1 MAEPSI
7 PPVLGSSLTLLDIKV
22 LQVLLESSG
31 RVIGRDY
38 IARQTGI
45 ESSAARRVD
54 ASLVA
59 LRRTLGQDALVTVRS
74 RGWMLTSEGHAVAEE
89 FLRQQVDTSQ

>member
-1 MAEPSI
+1 MAEPSTTA
-7 PPVLGSSLTLLDIKV
+7 VLSSPLTPLDIKILEV
-22 LQVLLESSG
+22 LVESSG
-31 RVIGRDY
+31 RVVGRDY

-59 LRRTLGQDALVTVRS
+59 LRRTLGPDSLLTVRS
-74 RGWMLTSEGHAVAEE
+74 RGWMLSPEGEE
-89 FLRQQVDTSQ
+89 SARALLQ

>member
-1 MAEPSI
+1 MAEPST
-7 PPVLGSSLTLLDIKV
+7 PPALSGPLTPLDIKV
-22 LQVLLESSG
+22 LQVLVESSG
-31 RVIGRDY
+31 RVVGREF

-59 LRRTLGQDALVTVRS
+59 LRRTLGPDSLLTVRS
-74 RGWMLTSEGHAVAEE
+74 RGWMLSPEGEASARA
-89 FLRQQVDTSQ
+89 LLQ

>member
-7 PPVLGSSLTLLDIKV
+7 PAVLSSPLTSLDIKV
-22 LQVLLESSG
+22 LEILVESSG
-31 RVIGRDY
+31 RVVGRDF

-59 LRRTLGQDALVTVRS
+59 LRRTLGQESLLTVRS
-74 RGWMLTSEGHAVAEE
+74 RGWMLTPEGEVSARA
-89 FLRQQVDTSQ
+89 LLQ

>member
-7 PPVLGSSLTLLDIKV
+7 PVVLSSPLTPIDIKV
-22 LQVLLESSG
+22 LEVLVESSG
-31 RVIGRDY
+31 RVVGRDY

-59 LRRTLGQDALVTVRS
+59 LRRTLGPDSLLTVRS
-74 RGWMLTSEGHAVAEE
+74 RGWMLSPEGEE
-89 FLRQQVDTSQ
+89 SARALLQ

>member
-7 PPVLGSSLTLLDIKV
+7 PAVLSSPLTSLDVKV
-22 LQVLLESSG
+22 LEILVESSG
-31 RVIGRDY
+31 RVVGRDF

-59 LRRTLGQDALVTVRS
+59 LRRTLGQDSLLTVRS
-74 RGWMLTSEGHAVAEE
+74 RGWMLTPEGEVSARA
-89 FLRQQVDTSQ
+89 LLQ

>member
-7 PPVLGSSLTLLDIKV
+7 PAVLSSPLTSLDIKV
-22 LQVLLESSG
+22 LEILVESSG
-31 RVIGRDY
+31 RVVGRDF

-59 LRRTLGQDALVTVRS
+59 LRRTLGQESLLTVRS
-74 RGWMLTSEGHAVAEE
+74 RGWMLTPEGEASARA
-89 FLRQQVDTSQ
+89 LLQ

>member
-1 MAEPSI
+1 MAEPST
-7 PPVLGSSLTLLDIKV
+7 PAVLSSPLTPLDIKILEV
-22 LQVLLESSG
+22 LVESSG
-31 RVIGRDY
+31 RVVGRDY

-59 LRRTLGQDALVTVRS
+59 LRRTLGPDSLLTVRS
-74 RGWMLTSEGHAVAEE
+74 RGWMLSPEAEASARAL
-89 FLRQQVDTSQ
+89 LR

>member
-1 MAEPSI
+1 MAEFTS
-7 PPVLGSSLTLLDIKV
+7 PPDLSASLTPLDHKV
-22 LQVLLESSG
+22 LEILVESSG
-31 RVIGRDY
+31 RVVGRDF

-59 LRRTLGQDALVTVRS
+59 LRRTLGHDSLVTVRS
-74 RGWMLTSEGHAVAEE
+74 RGWMLTPEGEASARA
-89 FLRQQVDTSQ
+89 LLQ